1 MPRSHPN
8 THTVSRK
15 NVKIVSF
22 FPPSALSPAIPCLGR
37 LRDKRRPWLWWTRST
52 GIRRPPPRTSYSALK
67 VKASGCGSD
76 DEEEL
81 EWLSN
86 KDAFPTV
93 ETMDSA
99 GARPRPRK
107 KGVRQSRAVVAWSA
121 AARRQCR
128 HCGTKSTPQWRE
140 GPMGRR
146 TLCNACGI
154 KYRAGRLL
162 PEYRPAKSPT
172 FSSELHSNRHDRIVE
187 LRRLRGETVQTS
199 LAAAGYGKEGG
210 QELERLSNKSVF
222 LAVDTMAP
230 AGQRPRTKGL
240 QRPRRVLAWSPPPPP
255 RTPVQGR
262 VPGGGGAD
270 GGRAAAPA
278 GGGVEAIAPW
288 ALAVAGPRR
297 SQGGRDGMAIEQRRV
312 PGGGDDGVGGDA
324 ATDEGRAVGQRLNQ
338 PGPGGGEMALDQG
351 LRVPFVGDNCTA
363 GGGAADKGRPA
374 AAAAPSGGGVDHA
387 ARAAALQTPASAVA
401 QRWCQ
406 HCGTEKTPRWREGP
420 DGRRTLCNACGQRY
434 KKGGLVPEYRPA
446 SSPTF
451 SPTRHSNHRRIL
463 QQLRASPVVT
473 TATAAVFDAG
483 DK

>member
-1 MPRSHPN
+1 MVAVDALHGDSAAAAADELFDGG
-8 THTVSRK
+8 TGYADLQAFFDHT
-15 NVKIVSF
+15 
-22 FPPSALSPAIPCLGR
+22 ALE
-37 LRDKRRPWLWWTRST
+37 
-52 GIRRPPPRTSYSALK
+52 

-99 GARPRPRK
+99 GARPRT
-107 KGVRQSRAVVAWSA
+107 KGVRQSRPVVAWSA
-121 AARRQCR
+121 AVRRQCR
-128 HCGTKSTPQWRE
+128 HCGTQSTPQWRE

-172 FSSELHSNRHDRIVE
+172 FSSELHSNRHHRIVQ
-187 LRRLRGETVQTS
+187 LRRLRGEAVQTS

-210 QELERLSNKSVF
+210 HELERLSNKSVF

-240 QRPRRVLAWSPPPPP
+240 QRPRRVAWSPPPPP
-255 RTPVQGR
+255 RTPAQGR
-262 VPGGGGAD
+262 VPGGGDDGAGGGAD
-270 GGRAAAPA
+270 EGRAAAPA
-278 GGGVEAIAPW
+278 GGGVEATAPR
-288 ALAVAGPRR
+288 ALAAAGPRR
-297 SQGGRDGMAIEQRRV
+297 SQGRRDGMAVEQRRV
-312 PGGGDDGVGGDA
+312 PGAGDDGVGVDA
-324 ATDEGRAVGQRLNQ
+324 AADEGRAVGQRLNR
-338 PGPGGGEMALDQG
+338 PGGGEMSLDQG
-351 LRVPFVGDNCTA
+351 LRVPFVGVSCMA
-363 GGGAADKGRPA
+363 GGGTADNGPA

-387 ARAAALQTPASAVA
+387 ARAAALQAPASAVA

-406 HCGTEKTPRWREGP
+406 HWGTENTPQWREGP

-434 KKGGLVPEYRPA
+434 KKGGLMPEYRLA

-451 SPTRHSNHRRIL
+451 CPTLHSNHRRIV
-463 QQLRASPVVT
+463 QRLRASPVVVT
-473 TATAAVFDAG
+473 TAIAAAVDAG